1 MYVFGF
7 IGYSQNTEHLQ
18 IPLHTNISQINTPM
32 FVTWLKTLRGKQSMA
47 PAKYLLG
54 AIYYAKERKLHELLI
69 IDQLA
74 KDPPCSLNRDH
85 GPIGC

>member
-1 MYVFGF
+1 
-7 IGYSQNTEHLQ
+7 
-18 IPLHTNISQINTPM
+18 M
-32 FVTWLKTLRGKQSMA
+32 FFMWLKPSKGKYSMA

-74 KDPPCSLNRDH
+74 KDPSITQVDLN
-85 GPIGC
+85 